1 MLFRYNNKN
10 NYTGGGSLLDRL
22 KRVIQLIFRNLYYY
36 RVDYIRNFA
45 ILRIVQAFIVLPFIT
60 LLISI
65 IMDITGVQTITEAS
79 IPYLLT
85 HPFALF
91 GIAFILLIGILF
103 IYYELG
109 FLMLLA
115 YHQQR
120 SIPYTWKGLLK
131 RLSKKVVY
139 FISLQT
145 LLIVVYIALLIP
157 LISAILPISLLQ
169 NLHIPSFIV
178 DELLNSQEGTI
189 LYVVLL
195 LVLGFIGL
203 RFIFTWP
210 FFTVHQEL
218 SIFEALKMSW
228 KFSKRK
234 LIETIGMIG
243 LMVLIHLTLLFIT
256 LLVIFIPLFIIEMV
270 KPSWAL
276 VVAGFTLTL
285 AQGAILIFFSIL
297 QIVFSQ
303 LLVMVAFQHTHQKP
317 LIIQEESFRQ
327 TIKQWTFIIVVFT
340 FFLVS
345 AINLV
350 NLEKTIYTPDTT
362 VIAHRGFMDEG
373 VENTVSAIE
382 GAKKAGADMV
392 EIDIQQTK
400 DGEFV
405 VYHDKTLSRLSNE
418 NTKIYD
424 LTLDELT
431 ETTILADGY
440 SDTISSFEEVLEIS
454 HALNIKLLIEMKTHG
469 FETDDFL
476 QRFIALLDKYDALD
490 VHYVQSPDIPV
501 MELLEQMEPRIHTG
515 YIYSIAYGKLPVN
528 DSDFISVEQSF
539 GSGNIQKQ
547 VQGQD
552 KELFVWTINDK
563 SDMQQFYEQNVDGII
578 TDRPDEALSIRKE
591 FDEEKHFIRRILN
604 KIKIIY

>member
-1 MLFRYNNKN
+1 MERV
-10 NYTGGGSLLDRL
+10 

-45 ILRIVQAFIVLPFIT
+45 ILRIVQAFIVLPFIS
-60 LLISI
+60 LMIAI
-65 IMDITGVQTITEAS
+65 IMDITGVQVVTEDS

-85 HPFALF
+85 HPFAIF
-91 GIAFILLIGILF
+91 GIAFILFIGIIF
-103 IYYELG
+103 IYYEIG

-131 RLSKKVVY
+131 RLSKKVIY

-145 LLIVVYIALLIP
+145 LLIVVYTALLIP

-169 NLHIPSFIV
+169 NLHIPNFIV
-178 DELLNSQEGTI
+178 AELLNSTKGTL
-189 LYVVLL
+189 LYIALL

-218 SIFEALKMSW
+218 SIYGALKKSW
-228 KFSKRK
+228 QFSKRK
-234 LIETIGMIG
+234 LIETIGMLG
-243 LMVLIHLTLLFIT
+243 LMVIIHIT
-256 LLVIFIPLFIIEMV
+256 LLILTLIVIFIPLFIIEMV
-270 KPSWAL
+270 KPSWGL
-276 VVAGFTLTL
+276 VAAGFTLTL

-317 LIIQEESFRQ
+317 LIIQEESFKQ
-327 TIKQWTFIIVVFT
+327 TIKQWIFIIAVYT

-345 AINLV
+345 AINIV

-373 VENTVSAIE
+373 VENTVTAIE
-382 GAKKAGADMV
+382 AAKKAGADMV

-405 VYHDKTLSRLSNE
+405 VFHDKTLSRLSNE
-418 NTKIYD
+418 VTKTYD

-431 ETTILADGY
+431 ETTILANGY
-440 SDTISSFEEVLEIS
+440 SDTIASFEEVLEIS
-454 HALNIKLLIEMKTHG
+454 RTLNIKLLIEMKTHG

-476 QRFIALLDKYDALD
+476 ERFVALLDKYDALD
-490 VHYVQSPDIPV
+490 LHYVQSPDIPV
-501 MELLEQMEPRIHTG
+501 MDLLEEMEPRIHTG
-515 YIYSIAYGKLPVN
+515 YIYSIAYGKLPVKE
-528 DSDFISVEQSF
+528 SDFISVEQSF
-539 GSGNIQKQ
+539 GTGNIQKQ
-547 VQGQD
+547 VQEQD

-578 TDRPDEALSIRKE
+578 TDQPDEALSIRQE

-604 KIKIIY
+604 KITIIY

>member
-1 MLFRYNNKN
+1 M
-10 NYTGGGSLLDRL
+10 
-22 KRVIQLIFRNLYYY
+22 I
-36 RVDYIRNFA
+36 A
-45 ILRIVQAFIVLPFIT
+45 
-60 LLISI
+60 I
-65 IMDITGVQTITEAS
+65 IMDITGVQTITEDS
-79 IPYLLT
+79 IPYLIT

-178 DELLNSQEGTI
+178 DELLNSTEGTI
-189 LYVVLL
+189 LYIVML

-243 LMVLIHLTLLFIT
+243 LMVIIHLTLLLIT
-256 LLVIFIPLFIIEMV
+256 LIVIFIPLFIIEMV
-270 KPSWAL
+270 KPSWGL
-276 VVAGFTLTL
+276 VAASFTLTL
-285 AQGAILIFFSIL
+285 AQGAILLFFSIL
-297 QIVFSQ
+297 QIIFSQ
-303 LLVMVAFQHTHQKP
+303 LLVMVAFQHTHHKP
-317 LIIQEESFRQ
+317 LIIQEESFKQ
-327 TIKQWTFIIVVFT
+327 TIKQWTFIIAVYT

-350 NLEKTIYTPDTT
+350 NLEKTIYTPDTE
-362 VIAHRGFMDEG
+362 VVAHRGFMDEG
-373 VENTVSAIE
+373 VENTVSAIVA
-382 GAKKAGADMV
+382 AKEAGADIV
-392 EIDIQQTK
+392 EIDIQQAK

-405 VYHDKTLSRLSNE
+405 VFHDKTLSKLSNE

-424 LTLDELT
+424 LRSDELT
-431 ETTILADGY
+431 ETTVLANGH
-440 SDTISSFEEVLEIS
+440 SDKIASFEQVLEIS
-454 HALNIKLLIEMKTHG
+454 RALNIKLLIEIKTHG
-469 FETDDFL
+469 FETDNFL
-476 QRFIALLDKYDALD
+476 HRFIAQLDQYDALD
-490 VHYVQSPDIPV
+490 YHYVQSPDLPV
-501 MELLEQMEPRIHTG
+501 MQLLEEMEPRIHTG
-515 YIYSIAYGKLPVN
+515 YVYSIAYGKLPES
-528 DSDFISVEQSF
+528 DADFISVEQSF
-539 GSGNIQKQ
+539 ATDNIQQQ
-547 VQGQD
+547 VKERD

-563 SDMQQFYEQNVDGII
+563 RDMQQFYEQNVDGII
-578 TDRPDEALSIRKE
+578 TDRPDEALSIRQE